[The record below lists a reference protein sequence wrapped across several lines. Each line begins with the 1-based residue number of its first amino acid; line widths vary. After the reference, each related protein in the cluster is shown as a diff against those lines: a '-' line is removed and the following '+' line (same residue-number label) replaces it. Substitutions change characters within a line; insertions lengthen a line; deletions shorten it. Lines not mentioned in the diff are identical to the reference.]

1 MCICILYPVSCMNC
15 ISYSVYNCI
24 LYHTITIATQCIPVS
39 RIDCILFLYWHY
51 KNCGQWW
58 KSCHWRILF
67 QTHILNIKQD
77 GFTHIWKNVMIF
89 FFTVLYCTAHC
100 TVLYCTCSS
109 QAAPSRYRPVS
120 PVPSAGTSSPVC
132 TDHYRDTALLL
143 PSSGQSEDKRK
154 VTKSPGDPVYF
165 GLLYYCISGFNAGKG

>member
-1 MCICILYPVSCMNC
+1 MVKILSLADSLSNTYSKYKTRWFY
-15 ISYSVYNCI
+15 SYM
-24 LYHTITIATQCIPVS
+24 
-39 RIDCILFLYWHY
+39 
-51 KNCGQWW
+51 KE
-58 KSCHWRILF
+58 CHDL
-67 QTHILNIKQD
+67 
-77 GFTHIWKNVMIF
+77 
-89 FFTVLYCTAHC
+89 FFTVLYSVQCTVMHCTAHC